1 MGQLVFLVGK
11 SGMGKSTSLRNLN
24 PEETV
29 IINTD
34 QKALPF
40 KQFSLKYNEE
50 KRNYRKTSDVNIVI
64 ATLKKVNDLSN
75 VKTVIIDT
83 WSRIMTDAIM
93 NPSFRAEKGFD
104 KWSKMAAA
112 QYDLINFINDS
123 MREDIIVYLMAH
135 PETHYDDAGF
145 SSERIGVQGKMLE
158 RFVPE
163 SFSSIV
169 LYAEIIKTPGQP
181 NRHVF
186 RTVSSGSDT
195 CKTPLEMFE
204 DTNID
209 NDLVLV
215 NQAIREYYGIN

>member
-1 MGQLVFLVGK
+1 MAQLIYLVGK

-24 PEETV
+24 PDETV

-40 KQFSLKYNEE
+40 KDFSAKYSEE
-50 KRNYRKTSDVNIVI
+50 KRNYRKTSDINIVI
-64 ATLKKVNDLSN
+64 STLQKVNTLPN

-83 WSRIMTDAIM
+83 WSRIMTDTVM
-93 NPSFRAEKGFD
+93 SQSFRAEKGFD

-112 QYDLINFINDS
+112 QYDLINTVNDV
-123 MREDIIVYLMAH
+123 MRDDIIVYLIAH
-135 PETHYDDAGF
+135 PETHYDDSGF

-163 SFSSIV
+163 SFSTIV
-169 LYAEIIKTPGQP
+169 LYSEIVKTPGQP

-186 RTVSSGSDT
+186 RTVSSGNDT

-204 DTNID
+204 EDLID
-209 NDLVLV
+209 NDLVNV
-215 NQAIREYYGIN
+215 NNTIREYYSI

>member
-1 MGQLVFLVGK
+1 MGQLVFLVGR

-40 KQFSLKYNEE
+40 KQFNLKYNEE
-50 KRNYRKTSDVNIVI
+50 KRNYRKTSDVNVVL
-64 ATLKKVNDLSN
+64 ATLKKVNDLPN
-75 VKTVIIDT
+75 VKTIIIDT

-93 NPSFRAEKGFD
+93 NPGFRAEKGFD
-104 KWSKMAAA
+104 KWTKMAAA

-123 MREDIIVYLMAH
+123 VREDIIVYLFAH
-135 PETHYDDAGF
+135 PETHYDESGF
-145 SSERIGVQGKMLE
+145 ASERIGVQGKMLE

-163 SFSSIV
+163 SFSTIV

-181 NRHVF
+181 NQHVF

-204 DTNID
+204 ESAIP
-209 NDLVLV
+209 NDLLEV
-215 NQAIREYYGIN
+215 NNAIREYYSI

>member
-1 MGQLVFLVGK
+1 MAQLVFLIGK

-24 PEETV
+24 SDETV

-40 KQFSLKYNEE
+40 KNFSAKYSEE
-50 KRNYRKTSDVNIVI
+50 KRNYRKTSDINIVI
-64 ATLKKVNDLSN
+64 STLQKVNTLPH
-75 VKTVIIDT
+75 VKTVIVDT
-83 WSRIMTDAIM
+83 WSRIMTDTVM
-93 NPSFRAEKGFD
+93 SQSFRAEKGFD

-112 QYDLINFINDS
+112 QYDLINTVNDV
-123 MREDIIVYLMAH
+123 MRDDIIVYLIAH

-145 SSERIGVQGKMLE
+145 SSERIAVQGKMLE

-163 SFSSIV
+163 SFSTIV
-169 LYAEIIKTPGQP
+169 LYAEVVKTPGQP

-186 RTVSSGSDT
+186 RTVSSGNDT

-204 DTNID
+204 ESLID
-209 NDLVLV
+209 NDLVDV
-215 NQAIREYYGIN
+215 NNTIREYYSI

>member
-11 SGMGKSTSLRNLN
+11 SGSGKSTSLRNLN
-24 PEETV
+24 SDETV

-40 KQFSLKYNEE
+40 KNFKLNYSEE
-50 KRNYRKTSDVNIVI
+50 KRNYRKTSDVSIVL
-64 ATLKKVNDLSN
+64 ATLKKVNELPN
-75 VKTVIIDT
+75 VKTVVVDT

-104 KWSKMAAA
+104 KWGKMAAA

-123 MREDIIVYLMAH
+123 MREDIIVYLIAH

-158 RFVPE
+158 KFVPE
-163 SFSSIV
+163 SFSTIV
-169 LYAEIIKTPGQP
+169 LYAEIVKTPGQP
-181 NRHVF
+181 NKHVF
-186 RTVSSGSDT
+186 RTVSSGNDT

-204 DTNID
+204 ENEVE
-209 NDLVLV
+209 NDLIAI
-215 NQAIREYYGIN
+215 NETIREYYSI

>member
-1 MGQLVFLVGK
+1 MAQLVFLVGK

-40 KQFSLKYNEE
+40 RHFSAKYSEE
-50 KRNYRKTSDVNIVI
+50 KRNYRKTSDINIVI
-64 ATLKKVNDLSN
+64 STLQKVNTLPH

-83 WSRIMTDAIM
+83 WSRIMTDTVM
-93 NPSFRAEKGFD
+93 SQSFRAEKGFD

-112 QYDLINFINDS
+112 QYDLINTINDV
-123 MREDIIVYLMAH
+123 MRDDIIVYLLAH
-135 PETHYDDAGF
+135 PETHYDEAGF
-145 SSERIGVQGKMLE
+145 ASERIGVQGKMLE

-163 SFSSIV
+163 SFSTIV
-169 LYAEIIKTPGQP
+169 LYAEIVKSPGQP

-186 RTVSSGSDT
+186 RTVSSGNDT

-204 DTNID
+204 DNLID
-209 NDLVLV
+209 NDLVEV
-215 NQAIREYYGIN
+215 NQAIREYYSI

>member
-40 KQFSLKYNEE
+40 KQFNIKYSED
-50 KRNYRKTSDVNIVI
+50 KRNYKKTSDVIEVLK
-64 ATLKKVNDLSN
+64 TLMKVNDN
-75 VKTVIIDT
+75 PKVKTVIIDT

-93 NPSFRAEKGFD
+93 SQAFRNEKGFD
-104 KWSKMAAA
+104 KWSKMAAN
-112 QYDLINFINDS
+112 QYDLINYINDS
-123 MREDIIVYLMAH
+123 MRDDIIVYLMAH
-135 PETHYDDAGF
+135 PEVHYDDAGF
-145 SSERIGVQGKMLE
+145 ASERIGVQGKMLE

-163 SFSSIV
+163 SFSTIV
-169 LYAEIIKTPGQP
+169 LYAEIIRQPGQP
-181 NRHVF
+181 NKHIF
-186 RTVSSGSDT
+186 RTVSSGNDT

-204 DTNID
+204 ESTVE
-209 NDLVLV
+209 NDLVEV
-215 NQAIREYYGIN
+215 NKTIREYYGI

>member
-1 MGQLVFLVGK
+1 MAQLVFLVGK

-24 PEETV
+24 CDETV

-40 KQFSLKYNEE
+40 KNFSAKYSEE
-50 KRNYRKTSDVNIVI
+50 KRNYRKTSDINIVI
-64 ATLKKVNDLSN
+64 STLQKVNTLPN
-75 VKTVIIDT
+75 VKTVVIDT
-83 WSRIMTDAIM
+83 WSRIMTDTVM
-93 NPSFRAEKGFD
+93 SQSFRAEKGFD

-112 QYDLINFINDS
+112 QYDLINTVNDV
-123 MREDIIVYLMAH
+123 MRDDIIVYLIAH
-135 PETHYDDAGF
+135 PETHYDDSGF

-163 SFSSIV
+163 SFSTIV
-169 LYAEIIKTPGQP
+169 LYSEIVKTPGQP

-186 RTVSSGSDT
+186 RTVSSGNDT

-204 DTNID
+204 EDLID
-209 NDLVLV
+209 NDLVNV
-215 NQAIREYYGIN
+215 NNTIREYYSI

>member
-1 MGQLVFLVGK
+1 MAQLVFLVGK

-24 PEETV
+24 PDETV

-40 KQFSLKYNEE
+40 KQFNLKYNEE
-50 KRNYRKTSDVNIVI
+50 RKNYKKTSDAVEVYKVLN
-64 ATLKKVNDLSN
+64 KVNSMEN
-75 VKTVIIDT
+75 VKTVVIDT

-93 NPSFRAEKGFD
+93 NPAFRAEKGFD
-104 KWSKMAAA
+104 KWTKMAAA

-123 MREDIIVYLMAH
+123 MREDIIVYLFAH
-135 PETHYDDAGF
+135 PETHFDEAGF
-145 SSERIGVQGKMLE
+145 ASERIGVQGKMLE

-163 SFSSIV
+163 SFSTIV

-204 DTNID
+204 ETAID
-209 NDLVLV
+209 NDLFAV
-215 NQAIREYYGIN
+215 NNAIREYYSI

>member
-1 MGQLVFLVGK
+1 MAQLVFLIGK

-24 PEETV
+24 SDETV

-40 KQFSLKYNEE
+40 KNFSAKYSEE
-50 KRNYRKTSDVNIVI
+50 KRNYRKTSDINIVI
-64 ATLKKVNDLSN
+64 STLQKVNALPH
-75 VKTVIIDT
+75 VKTVIVDT
-83 WSRIMTDAIM
+83 WSRIMTDTVM
-93 NPSFRAEKGFD
+93 SQSFRAEKGFD

-112 QYDLINFINDS
+112 QYDLINTVNDV
-123 MREDIIVYLMAH
+123 MRDDIIVYLIAH

-145 SSERIGVQGKMLE
+145 SSERIAVQGKMLE

-163 SFSSIV
+163 SFSTIV
-169 LYAEIIKTPGQP
+169 LYAEVVKTPGQP

-186 RTVSSGSDT
+186 RTVSSGNDT

-204 DTNID
+204 ESLID
-209 NDLVLV
+209 NDLVDV
-215 NQAIREYYGIN
+215 NNTIREYYSI

>member
-1 MGQLVFLVGK
+1 MAQLVFLVGK

-24 PEETV
+24 PDETV

-40 KQFSLKYNEE
+40 KQFNLKYNED

-64 ATLKKVNDLSN
+64 ATLKKVNELSN
-75 VKTVIIDT
+75 VKTVIVDT

-93 NPSFRAEKGFD
+93 SPSFRAEKGFD
-104 KWSKMAAA
+104 KWTKMASA

-123 MREDIIVYLMAH
+123 MREDIIVYLFAH
-135 PETHYDDAGF
+135 PETHYDEGGF

-163 SFSSIV
+163 SFSTIV
-169 LYAEIIKTPGQP
+169 LYAEIIKQPGQP
-181 NRHVF
+181 NKHVF
-186 RTVSSGSDT
+186 RTISSGSDT

-204 DTNID
+204 ENTIE
-209 NDLVLV
+209 NDLTIV
-215 NQAIREYYGIN
+215 NNAIREYYSI

>member
-1 MGQLVFLVGK
+1 MGQLVFVVGK

-40 KQFSLKYNEE
+40 KQFSQKYSEE
-50 KRNYRKTSDVNIVI
+50 KRNYRKTSDVNVVL
-64 ATLKKVNDLSN
+64 ATLKKVNDLPH
-75 VKTVIIDT
+75 VKTVIVDT

-93 NPSFRAEKGFD
+93 NPGFRAEKGFD
-104 KWSKMAAA
+104 KWTKMAAA
-112 QYDLINFINDS
+112 QYDLINMINDS
-123 MREDIIVYLMAH
+123 MRDDIIVYLFAH
-135 PETHYDDAGF
+135 PETHYDEAGF
-145 SSERIGVQGKMLE
+145 GSERIGVQGKMLE

-163 SFSSIV
+163 SFSTIV
-169 LYAEIIKTPGQP
+169 LYAEIIKSPGQP
-181 NRHVF
+181 NKHVF
-186 RTVSSGSDT
+186 RTISSGVDT

-204 DTNID
+204 ESTID

-215 NQAIREYYGIN
+215 NQSIREYYSI

>member
-1 MGQLVFLVGK
+1 MGQLVFVVGK

-29 IINTD
+29 IVNTD

-40 KQFSLKYNEE
+40 KQFSQKYSEE
-50 KRNYRKTSDVNIVI
+50 KRNYKKTSDVNVVI
-64 ATLKKVNDLSN
+64 STLKKVNEIN
-75 VKTVIIDT
+75 TVKTVIIDT

-93 NPSFRAEKGFD
+93 NPGFRAEKGFD
-104 KWSKMAAA
+104 KWTKMASA

-123 MREDIIVYLMAH
+123 MRDDIIVYLFAH
-135 PETHYDDAGF
+135 PETHYDEAGF
-145 SSERIGVQGKMLE
+145 AAERIGVQGKMLE

-163 SFSSIV
+163 SFSTIV

-181 NRHVF
+181 NKHVF

-204 DTNID
+204 ENTID
-209 NDLVLV
+209 NDLVSV
-215 NQAIREYYGIN
+215 NQAIREYYSI

>member
-24 PEETV
+24 HEETV

-40 KQFSLKYNEE
+40 KNFSAKYSEE
-50 KRNYRKTSDVNIVI
+50 KRNYRKTSDINIVI
-64 ATLKKVNDLSN
+64 STLQKVNTLPH

-83 WSRIMTDAIM
+83 WSRIMTDTVM
-93 NPSFRAEKGFD
+93 SQSFRAEKGFD

-112 QYDLINFINDS
+112 QYDLINTINDV
-123 MREDIIVYLMAH
+123 MRDDIIVYLLAH
-135 PETHYDDAGF
+135 PETHYDEAGF
-145 SSERIGVQGKMLE
+145 ASERIGVQGKMLE

-163 SFSSIV
+163 SFSTIE
-169 LYAEIIKTPGQP
+169 LYAEIVKTPGQP

-186 RTVSSGSDT
+186 RTVSSGNDT
-195 CKTPLEMFE
+195 CKTPLEMF
-204 DTNID
+204 DDNLID
-209 NDLVLV
+209 NDLVEV
-215 NQAIREYYGIN
+215 NKAIREYYSI

>member
-1 MGQLVFLVGK
+1 VGQLVFLVGK
-11 SGMGKSTSLRNLN
+11 SGSGKSTSLRNLN
-24 PEETV
+24 SDETV

-40 KQFSLKYNEE
+40 KNFRLNYSEE
-50 KRNYRKTSDVNIVI
+50 KRNYRKTSDISIVL
-64 ATLKKVNDLSN
+64 ATLKKVNELPN
-75 VKTVIIDT
+75 VKTVVVDT

-104 KWSKMAAA
+104 KWGKMAAA

-123 MREDIIVYLMAH
+123 MREDIIVYLIAH

-158 RFVPE
+158 KFVPE
-163 SFSSIV
+163 SFSTIV
-169 LYAEIIKTPGQP
+169 LYAEIVKTPGQP
-181 NRHVF
+181 NKHVF
-186 RTVSSGSDT
+186 RTVSSGNDT

-204 DTNID
+204 ENEVE
-209 NDLVLV
+209 NDLIAI
-215 NQAIREYYGIN
+215 NETIREYYSI

>member
-1 MGQLVFLVGK
+1 MAQLVFLVGR

-40 KQFSLKYNEE
+40 RQFNQKYNEE
-50 KRNYRKTSDVNIVI
+50 KRNYRKTSDVSIVVS
-64 ATLKKVNDLSN
+64 TLMKVNKNEN

-93 NPSFRAEKGFD
+93 SQSFRSEKGFD
-104 KWSKMAAA
+104 KWSKMAAS
-112 QYDLINFINDS
+112 QYDLINIINDS
-123 MREDIIVYLMAH
+123 MRDDIIVYLFAH
-135 PETHYDDAGF
+135 PETHYDEAGF
-145 SSERIGVQGKMLE
+145 ASERIGVQGKMLE

-169 LYAEIIKTPGQP
+169 LYAEIIKQPGQP

-204 DTNID
+204 DSEVE

-215 NQAIREYYGIN
+215 NQAIREYYSI

>member
-1 MGQLVFLVGK
+1 MAQLVFLVGK

-24 PEETV
+24 HDETV

-40 KQFSLKYNEE
+40 KNFSARYSEE
-50 KRNYRKTSDVNIVI
+50 KRNYRKTSDINIVI
-64 ATLKKVNDLSN
+64 STLQKVNTLPH
-75 VKTVIIDT
+75 VKTVIVDT
-83 WSRIMTDAIM
+83 WSRIMTDTVM
-93 NPSFRAEKGFD
+93 SQSFRAEKGFD

-112 QYDLINFINDS
+112 QYDLINTINDV
-123 MREDIIVYLMAH
+123 MRDDIIVYLLAH

-163 SFSSIV
+163 SFSTIV
-169 LYAEIIKTPGQP
+169 LYAEIVKTPGQP

-186 RTVSSGSDT
+186 RTVSSGNDT
-195 CKTPLEMFE
+195 CKTPLEMFGE
-204 DTNID
+204 TLID
-209 NDLVLV
+209 NDLVEV
-215 NQAIREYYGIN
+215 NNTIREYYSI

>member
-11 SGMGKSTSLRNLN
+11 SGSGKSTSLRNLN

-40 KQFSLKYNEE
+40 KNFRLNYSEE
-50 KRNYRKTSDVNIVI
+50 KRNYRKTSDVNIVL
-64 ATLKKVNDLSN
+64 ATLKKVNELSN
-75 VKTVIIDT
+75 VKTVIVDT

-93 NPSFRAEKGFD
+93 NPGFRAEKGFD

-123 MREDIIVYLMAH
+123 MRDDVIVYLIAH
-135 PETHYDDAGF
+135 PEIHYDEAGF
-145 SSERIGVQGKMLE
+145 ASERIGVQGKMLE

-163 SFSSIV
+163 SFSTIV

-186 RTVSSGSDT
+186 RTVSSGNDT

-204 DTNID
+204 EGEVD
-209 NDLVLV
+209 NDLTKI
-215 NQAIREYYGIN
+215 NEIIRDYYSI

>member
-1 MGQLVFLVGK
+1 MAQLVFLVGK

-24 PEETV
+24 HDETV

-40 KQFSLKYNEE
+40 KNFSARYSEE
-50 KRNYRKTSDVNIVI
+50 KRNYRKTSDINIVI
-64 ATLKKVNDLSN
+64 STLQKVNTLPH
-75 VKTVIIDT
+75 VKTVIVDT
-83 WSRIMTDAIM
+83 WSRIMTDTVM
-93 NPSFRAEKGFD
+93 SQSFRAEKGFD

-112 QYDLINFINDS
+112 QYDLINTINDV
-123 MREDIIVYLMAH
+123 MRDDIIVYLLAH

-163 SFSSIV
+163 SFSTIV
-169 LYAEIIKTPGQP
+169 LYAEIVKTPGQP

-186 RTVSSGSDT
+186 RTVSSGNDT

-204 DTNID
+204 ETLID
-209 NDLVLV
+209 NDLVEV
-215 NQAIREYYGIN
+215 NNTIREYYSI

>member
-1 MGQLVFLVGK
+1 MAQLVFLVGK

-24 PEETV
+24 PDETV

-40 KQFSLKYNEE
+40 KNGSAKYSEE
-50 KRNYRKTSDVNIVI
+50 KRNYRKTSDINIVI
-64 ATLKKVNDLSN
+64 STLQKVNTLPN
-75 VKTVIIDT
+75 VKTVVIDT
-83 WSRIMTDAIM
+83 WSRIMTDTVM
-93 NPSFRAEKGFD
+93 SQSFRAEKGFD

-112 QYDLINFINDS
+112 QYDLINTVNDV
-123 MREDIIVYLMAH
+123 MRDDIIVYLIAH
-135 PETHYDDAGF
+135 PETHYDDSGF

-163 SFSSIV
+163 SFSTIV
-169 LYAEIIKTPGQP
+169 LYSEIVKTPGQP

-186 RTVSSGSDT
+186 RTVSSGNDT

-204 DTNID
+204 EDLID
-209 NDLVLV
+209 NDLVDV
-215 NQAIREYYGIN
+215 NNTIREYYSI

>member
-1 MGQLVFLVGK
+1 MAQLVFLVGK

-24 PEETV
+24 PDETV

-40 KQFSLKYNEE
+40 KQFNLKYNED

-64 ATLKKVNDLSN
+64 ATLKKVNELQN
-75 VKTVIIDT
+75 VKTIIIDT

-93 NPSFRAEKGFD
+93 SPSFRAEKGFD
-104 KWSKMAAA
+104 KWTKMASA

-123 MREDIIVYLMAH
+123 MREDIIVYLFAH
-135 PETHYDDAGF
+135 PETHYDEAGF
-145 SSERIGVQGKMLE
+145 ASERIGVQGKMLE

-163 SFSSIV
+163 SFSTIV
-169 LYAEIIKTPGQP
+169 LYAEIVKQPGQP
-181 NRHVF
+181 NKHVF

-204 DTNID
+204 ENTIE
-209 NDLVLV
+209 NDLTIV
-215 NQAIREYYGIN
+215 NKAIKEYYSI

>member
-1 MGQLVFLVGK
+1 MGQLVFVVGK

-24 PEETV
+24 AEETV
-29 IINTD
+29 IVNTD

-40 KQFSLKYNEE
+40 KQFSQKYSEE
-50 KRNYRKTSDVNIVI
+50 KRNYKKTSDVSVVI
-64 ATLKKVNDLSN
+64 STLKKVNEIST

-93 NPSFRAEKGFD
+93 NPGFRAEKGFD
-104 KWSKMAAA
+104 KWTKMASA

-123 MREDIIVYLMAH
+123 MRDDIIVYLFAH

-145 SSERIGVQGKMLE
+145 ASERIGVQGKMLE

-163 SFSSIV
+163 SFSTIV
-169 LYAEIIKTPGQP
+169 LYAEIVKTPGQP
-181 NRHVF
+181 NKHIF

-204 DTNID
+204 ENAID
-209 NDLVLV
+209 NDLVSV
-215 NQAIREYYGIN
+215 NQAIREYYSI

>member
-1 MGQLVFLVGK
+1 MGHLIFLVGK

-24 PEETV
+24 PDETV

-40 KQFSLKYNEE
+40 KQFNLKYNEE

-64 ATLKKVNDLSN
+64 ATLKKVNELSN
-75 VKTVIIDT
+75 VKTIIIDT

-93 NPSFRAEKGFD
+93 NPGFRSEKGFD
-104 KWSKMAAA
+104 KWGKFAAS

-123 MREDIIVYLMAH
+123 MREDIIVYLFAH
-135 PETHYDDAGF
+135 PETHFGEEGF
-145 SSERIGVQGKMLE
+145 ASERIGVQGKMLE

-163 SFSSIV
+163 SFSTIV
-169 LYAEIIKTPGQP
+169 LYAEIIKTPGAP

-186 RTVSSGSDT
+186 RTISSGSDT

-204 DTNID
+204 EEYID
-209 NDLVLV
+209 NDLVIV
-215 NQAIREYYGIN
+215 NNAVKEYYSI